1 MFILRTF
8 NFPNELKLE
17 METNKVT
24 NFLLEQSSSYRI
36 WGRIAL
42 IIATYTC
49 ISNSV
54 SCWLVYPTFISQ
66 MVLTIQGLILL
77 CIHIRSG
84 AMSHLSINWHGVSIN
99 LCTKEQEKE
108 DEEARRKRMKY
119 LMFSYHR
126 AGPEETKK
134 RREKRKRRR

>member
-17 METNKVT
+17 MDTNKAT

-36 WGRIAL
+36 WGSIAL
-42 IIATYTC
+42 IIATYT
-49 ISNSV
+49 SNSV
-54 SCWLVYPTFISQ
+54 SCWLVYTTFIYQ
-66 MVLTIQGLILL
+66 MVLTIQGLVLL

-84 AMSHLSINWHGVSIN
+84 AMSHLSINWQGVSIN

-108 DEEARRKRMKY
+108 DEEARRKRMKF